1 MTHTIV
7 FDFDGTLALGL
18 GPLKAYAR
26 CVAELVE
33 TSRRESVEA
42 ELDAAILE
50 FERSTDRY
58 RDAYDAVRQASL
70 ALGIEDETLSR
81 GYMASREVLAT
92 EAAPVKA
99 PAGLREFLESLP
111 CYVTVTMVTNA
122 PDIRITEALIALGV
136 EDLIGARVCSARK
149 PAGIEAVVRD
159 ALQHGPVLSVGDIYE
174 FDLAPALELG
184 ADAALVGD
192 TSGRYSDR
200 VTMAGATLTD
210 LYPAISAWATSS
222 TALTHVPPGTRTNHE
237 RHN

>member
-26 CVAELVE
+26 CVSELVE
-33 TSRRESVEA
+33 ASRRDSVEA
-42 ELDAAILE
+42 ALDAAIVE
-50 FERSTDRY
+50 FSRSTERY

-70 ALGIEDETLSR
+70 ALGIDDELLSR
-81 GYMASREVLAT
+81 GYMASRELLAT
-92 EAAPVKA
+92 EAAPVIS
-99 PAGLREFLESLP
+99 PTGLRGFLESLP
-111 CYVTVTMVTNA
+111 SHVTVTMVTNA
-122 PDIRITEALIALGV
+122 PDIRITEALRALDVG
-136 EDLIGARVCSARK
+136 DLIGARVCSARK

-159 ALQHGPVLSVGDIYE
+159 ALRLGPVLSVGDIYE

-192 TSGRYSDR
+192 TSGRYTDR
-200 VTMAGATLTD
+200 VTMAGATLAD
-210 LYPAISAWATSS
+210 LYPAISSWATST
-222 TALTHVPPGTRTNHE
+222 TALTHVPTGTRTNNE